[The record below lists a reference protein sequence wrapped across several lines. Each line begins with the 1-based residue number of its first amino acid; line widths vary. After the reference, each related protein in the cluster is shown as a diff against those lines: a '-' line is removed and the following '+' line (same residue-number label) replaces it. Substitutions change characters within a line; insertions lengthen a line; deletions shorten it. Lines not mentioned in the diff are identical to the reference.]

1 MTMISE
7 KDKEL
12 IKRKLDAELKDPVKI
27 VHFTQSKAGIVLPES
42 FTVPPCPYCKEA
54 LELINEVS
62 KLSEKIQLE
71 VHDWYEEEER
81 TKYDVSLLPAT
92 IIRNEEKDFGIRF
105 FGVISGYEF
114 ATLLETM
121 TMVSRGTTKLS
132 DKGKSRIKNEIKNPV
147 DIKVFI
153 TPTCPYCPSAV
164 LLAHQIAFESPL
176 VRSSMIEAIEF
187 PDLSNRFQ
195 VYSVPKTVINDLYS
209 FEGAL
214 PEGPFIDQVIKAQ
227 EGKK

>member
-1 MTMISE
+1 MALISE

-12 IKRKLDAELKDPVKI
+12 IRKKLDSELKNPVKI

-54 LELINEVS
+54 LDLITEVS

-81 TKYDVSLLPAT
+81 AKYDVSLLPAT
-92 IIRNEEKDFGIRF
+92 IVRTEEEDFGIRF

-114 ATLLETM
+114 ATLLETL
-121 TMVSRGTTKLS
+121 TMVSTGSTKLS
-132 DKGKSRIKNEIKNPV
+132 EKAKSRVKNEIKNPV

-164 LLAHQIAFESPL
+164 LLAHQLALESPL
-176 VRSSMIEAIEF
+176 VKSSMVEAIEF

-214 PEGPFIDQVIKAQ
+214 PESAFIDQVIKAQ
-227 EGKK
+227 EGKV

>member
-1 MTMISE
+1 MALISQ

-12 IKRKLDAELKDPVKI
+12 IRKKLDSELKNPVQI

-54 LELINEVS
+54 LDLITEVS

-81 TKYDVSLLPAT
+81 AKYDVSLLPAT
-92 IIRNEEKDFGIRF
+92 IIRTEKEDFGIRF

-114 ATLLETM
+114 ATLLETL
-121 TMVSRGTTKLS
+121 TMVSTGNTKLS
-132 DKGKSRIKNEIKNPV
+132 EKIKFLIKSEIKNPV
-147 DIKVFI
+147 EIKVFI

-164 LLAHQIAFESPL
+164 LLAHQIALESPL
-176 VRSSMIEAIEF
+176 AKSSMIEAIEF

-214 PEGPFIDQVIKAQ
+214 PESAFIEQVIKAQ
-227 EGKK
+227 EGKS